1 MLKSWLI
8 VCMVFLNG
16 FAANAINQSRVDS
29 LKELLNQAQHDT
41 LIFDHSYDIAI
52 AFVKSHPD
60 SCLKYIDYGLKYI
73 EPQKNLNR
81 YFEGINL
88 KAAALW
94 FNNNLDSAIAIYY
107 EGLNLS
113 LKHHKAD
120 MTAKISNNIGV
131 TYQYKGKI
139 DSAEKYLS
147 LACNIYDSI
156 GNKKAYA
163 KAALDLGGLYTAES
177 RYDLAIEKLLEGINT
192 FEEIDDTLYLIHGY
206 NGIGNLYLNIDDTKE
221 ALKYYRKS
229 LTLIEQFDK
238 ADISD
243 EVYCNI
249 GLAYFQGDGNNDSAE
264 YYFEKT
270 LSNENIE
277 NNHLLYST
285 ALVNLATLKNNE
297 RKFDEALQYFN
308 IVKNLEHTK
317 SDPYSKMVC
326 YVNLGST
333 YLEMRELKKAKEHLS
348 IGLEQALKLNNLE
361 FQKNAYLY
369 LSRVDSI
376 NGNLLSALNY
386 YQKYSKISLTI
397 HDTEVEEKIHVI
409 NSKHLLKQMQTENKL
424 LGEQNALK
432 QDLIGKHI
440 KLNILTVI
448 VLILTLGILTFTLF
462 MYRKTKKLNKKLRD
476 QNTKISKQ
484 KEELQT
490 LNNQLNKLI
499 SIIAHDLKAPFNALI
514 GLLNELD
521 TNASQYSEEE
531 KVAIIKGLLKN
542 TRSTYNLLENL
553 MEWSVSKTGLLRM
566 NIEKVNLAQL
576 LDEVLQLN
584 RIQIENKLLI
594 VENSLSPHT
603 EVYADRKMS
612 FTILTNLINNAIK
625 FNHQGGFIR
634 IKSELKDN
642 YVRISIIDNGIGI
655 PEEYIDSIFSIDSE
669 YQTRGTE
676 NEYGTGL
683 GLKVVAEF
691 ISRMHGKVSVESKKG
706 GGAIFS
712 FELPINHPEE

>member
-1 MLKSWLI
+1 MLKSLLI
-8 VCMVFLNG
+8 VCMVLLSG
-16 FAANAINQSRVDS
+16 FAATATGQSKVDS
-29 LKELLNQAQHDT
+29 LEILLSKDSEDT
-41 LIFDHSYDIAI
+41 TIFDHSYDIAI
-52 AFVKSHPD
+52 NFVKSNPD
-60 SCLKYIDYGLKYI
+60 SCLKYINYGFQHI
-73 EPQKNLNR
+73 NPQDNIDR
-81 YFEGINL
+81 YFKGLNL
-88 KAAALW
+88 KAAAHW
-94 FNNNLDSAIAIYY
+94 FNSHLDSSIAVYY
-107 EGLNLS
+107 EGLKLS
-113 LKHHKAD
+113 NQHDNAD
-120 MTAKISNNIGV
+120 MTAKFSNNIGV
-131 TYQYKGKI
+131 TYQYIGNI

-147 LACNIYDSI
+147 AACQIYDST

-163 KAALDLGGLYTAES
+163 KASLDLGGLYTAES
-177 RYDLAIEKLLEGINT
+177 RYDLAIEKLLEGLNT

-206 NGIGNLYLNIDDTKE
+206 NGIGNLYLNIDDTEE

-229 LTLIEQFDK
+229 LNLIKHFDK
-238 ADISD
+238 GDISD
-243 EVYCNI
+243 ELYCNI
-249 GLAYFQGDGNNDSAE
+249 GLAYFQGAGNNDSAE
-264 YYFEKT
+264 YYFKKT
-270 LSNENIE
+270 LSKKNIE

-297 RKFDEALQYFN
+297 REFDEALQYFN
-308 IVKNLEHTK
+308 IVKNMEITK

-333 YLEMRELKKAKEHLS
+333 YLEMGQLEDAKKHLN

-376 NGNLLSALNY
+376 KGNLLSSLNY
-386 YQKYSKISLTI
+386 YQKYNKISLTI

-409 NSKHLLKQMQTENKL
+409 NSKHQLKQMQTENKL

-432 QDLIGKHI
+432 QDLIAKHI

-448 VLILTLGILTFTLF
+448 VLILTLGILVFTLF
-462 MYRKTKKLNKKLRD
+462 MYRKTKKLNSKLKE
-476 QNTKISKQ
+476 QNYEISKQ

-521 TNASQYSEEE
+521 INGSQYSEEE

-566 NIEKVNLAQL
+566 NIEKVNLAKL
-576 LDEVLQLN
+576 VEEVLQLN

-594 VENSLSPHT
+594 IENTLSPHT
-603 EVYADRKMS
+603 EVYADHKMS

-625 FNHQGGFIR
+625 FNHQGGIIR
-634 IKSELKDN
+634 IKSELFDDF
-642 YVRISIIDNGIGI
+642 VRISIIDNGIGI
-655 PEEYIDSIFSIDSE
+655 PEKYIDSIFSIDSE

-691 ISRMHGKVSVESKKG
+691 IGRMHGKVSVKSNKG
-706 GGAIFS
+706 QGAAFS
-712 FELPINHPEE
+712 FELPINNPEE